1 MRREGKAAKEDVT
14 EVRSFEENILTGVIV
29 Q

>member
-1 MRREGKAAKEDVT
+1 MRREGEAAKEDVT
-14 EVRSFEENILTGVIV
+14 EVRSLEENILTGVMV